1 MKKTYI
7 AIVLAIAAA
16 SPLAAQNLNPEVQVT
31 NDYVA
36 RMADVHK
43 NGTPMSVPDSLTRFS
58 TDIDYS
64 VFTTAYQGAY
74 EFSPYSIVVEPEAR
88 AYEGSTLYL
97 RAGAG
102 YTFHPVVR
110 AVYTPFP
117 KGLVRNSE
125 YLSFDGYGGRYRSMD
140 GRAAYDGHDY
150 DLGAGALIRW
160 NKEKFDLS
168 ADAGYDGI
176 YTADDALSSVYHKAK
191 LGVNLHSNTDDI
203 PVTYNMDAAFHYG
216 SDAVSTLG
224 STGEFGYKIHGFVC
238 PEIGRSFKLRV
249 DIHSQGSWF
258 AGGAISPAI
267 LNSAAPKLVYEVGDF
282 TFAAGGKIALSEEF
296 SVHPD
301 ISAQWLASGGVIAVR
316 ASLGG
321 GQILGDYTT
330 YKTADHWFNTSY
342 LTKFVPTVE
351 KLNAALEIRGLVFK
365 HLQYN
370 LSGGWR
376 KLSNGA
382 LQGLDVVAAAYVPG
396 IKYVDYEQAW
406 GNLLLNWKS
415 ERFELNMD
423 ATYAYNML
431 AKGADYLTPAAF
443 TMESSAVYNWNRRIF
458 AGMRCKAMSARE
470 STQVNLPG
478 FADLGLYGEYVFG
491 SRLSAWA
498 QFGNLLDQQLSYSP
512 THIAGGLNFTLG
524 VCLKLQ

>member
-1 MKKTYI
+1 MKKI
-7 AIVLAIAAA
+7 ILATTFIIAAGTA
-16 SPLAAQNLNPEVQVT
+16 LYAQNLNPEVQVT

-43 NGTPMSVPDSLTRFS
+43 NGTPMAVPDSLTRFS

-74 EFSPYSIVVEPEAR
+74 EFSPYAISMVPEAR
-88 AYEGSTLYL
+88 DFEGKRFYL

-102 YTFHPVVR
+102 YSFHPVVR
-110 AVYTPFP
+110 AVFTPFA

-125 YLSFDGYGGRYRSMD
+125 YLGFDGYAGRYSSMD
-140 GRAAYDGHDY
+140 GRANYNGHDY
-150 DLGAGALIRW
+150 ALDGGALLRW

-176 YTADDALSSVYHKAK
+176 YTADDALNSVYHKAR
-191 LGVNLHSNTDDI
+191 LGMNIHSNTDDI
-203 PVTYNMDAAFHYG
+203 PVTYNMSAGFHYG
-216 SDAVSTLG
+216 NDAVSTLG
-224 STGEFGYKIHGFVC
+224 SMGEYGYEIDGFVC

-249 DIHSQGSWF
+249 DVHSQGSWF
-258 AGGAISPAI
+258 AAGAISPAI
-267 LNSAAPKLVYEVGDF
+267 LNMAAPKLVYEVGSF
-282 TFAAGGKIALSEEF
+282 EFAAGGRIALSEEF

-301 ISAQWLASGGVIAVR
+301 VSARWLESNGLLAVG
-316 ASLGG
+316 LIIGG
-321 GQILGDYTT
+321 GQTLGNYAT
-330 YKTADHWFNTSY
+330 YKAADHWFNASY

-351 KLNAALEIRGLVFK
+351 KISASLDVRGLLFK
-365 HLQYN
+365 HLQYD

-376 KLSNGA
+376 RLSNGA
-382 LQGLDVVAAAYVPG
+382 VQGLDVVMAAYVPG
-396 IKYVDYEQAW
+396 VKFVDYDQAW

-415 ERFELNMD
+415 ERLEVNMD
-423 ATYAYNML
+423 ATYAYNTI

-443 TMESSAVYNWNRRIF
+443 TMETSAVYNWNRRIF
-458 AGMRCKAMSARE
+458 AGLRAKAMSARE
-470 STQVNLPG
+470 STQVKLPG
-478 FADLGLYGEYVFG
+478 FADIGLYGEYVFA
-491 SRLSAWA
+491 SRLSAWG
-498 QFGNLLDQQLSYSP
+498 QIGNLLNQQLSYSP